1 MEAALHQCRAQRRQE
16 RVTKPPGRK
25 PGECAFP
32 SGCFGRRTWPQDHP
46 HGASFLIFI
55 LEPHAESTRFMWL
68 NKQETSQSL
77 RTRKATKEK
86 PAHLR
91 GERDVGS
98 LEQQVNGTK

>member
-1 MEAALHQCRAQRRQE
+1 MAELL
-16 RVTKPPGRK
+16 GRK
-25 PGECAFP
+25 PEERTFP
-32 SGCFGRRTWPQDHP
+32 SGCFRRRTWPQDHP
-46 HGASFLIFI
+46 HGALFLYFV
-55 LEPHAESTRFMWL
+55 LEPQVESTIFMWL

-98 LEQQVNGTK
+98 LKQQVSGIK